1 MQVIKTMTT
10 EPKGGLVKM
19 DNWENILKAAR
30 DRKGKLGGGKE
41 IPEKVLSNRVKRPVQ
56 TRMKGGNPAADLNP
70 RGRMDSLDVV
80 FEEDMSNLAEMT
92 REDLIDRAVNYIQ
105 SLSKEQIIA
114 ILERTQGTLEEKL

>member
-10 EPKGGLVKM
+10 EPKGELIKM
-19 DNWENILKAAR
+19 NNWENILKAVR

-41 IPEKVLSNRVKRPVQ
+41 IPEKVLSNKVKRPTQ
-56 TRMKGGNPAADLNP
+56 TRMKGGNPIADLNP
-70 RGRMDSLDVV
+70 RGRVDSLDMV

-92 REDLIDRAVNYIQ
+92 REDLIDRATNYIK

>member
-1 MQVIKTMTT
+1 MN
-10 EPKGGLVKM
+10 
-19 DNWENILKAAR
+19 NWENILKAVR

-41 IPEKVLSNRVKRPVQ
+41 IPEKVLSNKVKRPTQ
-56 TRMKGGNPAADLNP
+56 TRMKGGNPIADLNP
-70 RGRMDSLDVV
+70 RGRVDSLDMV

-92 REDLIDRAVNYIQ
+92 REDLIDRATNYIK